1 MAKPLRKVVREHLF
15 EESLAALI
23 ADPVAADD
31 YLAAAEW
38 VLAFDP
44 SIGFPVKEGSSVWL
58 LPMQPLKDRQ
68 MSLYYTFD
76 SSTVRLLSIQA
87 TF

>member
-15 EESLAALI
+15 EESLATLF
-23 ADPVAADD
+23 ADPIVADE

-44 SIGFPVKEGSSVWL
+44 LIGFPVNEGSAVWL
-58 LPMQPLKDRQ
+58 LPMQPLKNRQ
-68 MSLYYTFD
+68 ISLYYTFD
-76 SSTVRLLSIQA
+76 SSTVRLLLIRA
-87 TF
+87 AF

>member
-15 EESLAALI
+15 EESLAALF
-23 ADPVAADD
+23 ADPVAADE

-38 VLAFDP
+38 VLAYDP
-44 SIGFPVKEGSSVWL
+44 SIGFPVKEDSAVWL

-68 MSLYYTFD
+68 ISLYYAFD
-76 SSTVRLLSIQA
+76 SSTVRLLLIQA

>member
-15 EESLAALI
+15 EESLAALF
-23 ADPVAADD
+23 ADPISAEE

-44 SIGFPVKEGSSVWL
+44 TIGFPVKEGSTVWL
-58 LPMQPLKDRQ
+58 LPMQPVKDQ
-68 MSLYYTFD
+68 QVSLYYTFD
-76 SSTVRLLSIQA
+76 ASTVRFLLIQA
-87 TF
+87 AF

>member
-1 MAKPLRKVVREHLF
+1 MAKPLRKIVREHLF

-23 ADPVAADD
+23 ANPVAADD

>member
-1 MAKPLRKVVREHLF
+1 MARPLRKVVREHLF
-15 EESLAALI
+15 EESLAELFTN
-23 ADPVAADD
+23 PVAADE

-38 VLAFDP
+38 VLAYDP
-44 SIGFPVKEGSSVWL
+44 LIGFPAKEDSAVWL

-68 MSLYYTFD
+68 ISLYYIFD
-76 SSTVRLLSIQA
+76 SSTVRLLLIQA

>member
-23 ADPVAADD
+23 ADPIAADE

-38 VLAFDP
+38 VLADDP
-44 SIGFPVKEGSSVWL
+44 SIGFPVTEGSPVWL
-58 LPMQPLKDRQ
+58 LPMQPLKGQ
-68 MSLYYTFD
+68 QISLYYTFD
-76 SSTVRLLSIQA
+76 SSTVRFLSIQA

>member
-15 EESLAALI
+15 EESLAELFTNSG
-23 ADPVAADD
+23 AADE

-44 SIGFPVKEGSSVWL
+44 SIGFPAKEGSSVWL

-68 MSLYYTFD
+68 ISLYYTFD
-76 SSTVRLLSIQA
+76 SSTVRLLLIQA

>member
-1 MAKPLRKVVREHLF
+1 MAKPLRKIVREHLF

-38 VLAFDP
+38 FLAFDP
-44 SIGFPVKEGSSVWL
+44 SIGFPIKEGSSVWL

-87 TF
+87 TS

>member
-76 SSTVRLLSIQA
+76 SSTVRLLAIQA

>member
-1 MAKPLRKVVREHLF
+1 MAKPLRKIVREHLF

-44 SIGFPVKEGSSVWL
+44 SIGFQVKEGSSVWL
-58 LPMQPLKDRQ
+58 LPMQPLRDRE

>member
-1 MAKPLRKVVREHLF
+1 MARPLRNVVREHLF

-23 ADPVAADD
+23 ADPIAADE

-38 VLAFDP
+38 VLAHDP
-44 SIGFPVKEGSSVWL
+44 LIEFPVAEGSAVLL

-68 MSLYYTFD
+68 ISLFYTFD